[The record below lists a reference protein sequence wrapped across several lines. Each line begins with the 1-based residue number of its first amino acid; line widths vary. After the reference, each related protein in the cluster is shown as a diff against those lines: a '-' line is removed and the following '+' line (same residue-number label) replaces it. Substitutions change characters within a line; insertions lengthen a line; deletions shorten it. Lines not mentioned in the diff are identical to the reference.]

1 MSRPRRENYSRK
13 SYDPRRAFG
22 SANYLTAVTG
32 GGLTLPRA
40 GLIFYAKAPGMVDT
54 IGLSANALWAALPA
68 THRSVYLVDEN
79 TLRSVEDIITNIEAS
94 EYLNDGATMVASI
107 ARGVYCQYADG
118 TVYSVIDRA
127 FRVLGLYPILRI
139 NSIPLTVGG
148 EHIYLG
154 A

>member
-1 MSRPRRENYSRK
+1 MIAPALSPAILPPILAPL
-13 SYDPRRAFG
+13 DLLPG
-22 SANYLTAVTG
+22 PMANV
-32 GGLTLPRA
+32 
-40 GLIFYAKAPGMVDT
+40 IPGRDQLAALFVQRDGQWVDT
-54 IGLSANALWAALPA
+54 IGLSANTLWAALPD